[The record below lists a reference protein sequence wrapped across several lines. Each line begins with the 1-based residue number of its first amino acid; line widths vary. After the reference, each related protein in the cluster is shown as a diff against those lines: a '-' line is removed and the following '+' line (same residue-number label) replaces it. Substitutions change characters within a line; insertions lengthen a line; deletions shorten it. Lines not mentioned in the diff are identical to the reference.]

1 MPLTNWQWSRSVSQ
15 RWSKISQTSRGNRR
29 AEVFSNRVGILQFAT
44 FWKRTILRML
54 SRTFYEVFQIC
65 YSVKS
70 HRMATSEQLI
80 WYYTKFYDDVANMAQ
95 IFQKL
100 SSTGTLKN
108 MISENVGKLPG
119 KLMPGVIFQ

>member
-1 MPLTNWQWSRSVSQ
+1 
-15 RWSKISQTSRGNRR
+15 
-29 AEVFSNRVGILQFAT
+29 
-44 FWKRTILRML
+44 
-54 SRTFYEVFQIC
+54 
-65 YSVKS
+65 
-70 HRMATSEQLI
+70 MATSEQLI

-108 MISENVGKLPG
+108 MISENVGKFPG